1 MAKHYQNEGQRSLK
15 QSGQTDVP
23 PFLAYVENDL
33 FEDYL
38 HDMQL
43 VQRYAQ
49 INRKA
54 MMDEII
60 KGMKLKIVD

>member
-1 MAKHYQNEGQRSLK
+1 MK